1 MISKILMV
9 RIFLISIRIPLI
21 SITIP
26 MVSLMAGF
34 ASRAYILLYK
44 KTAYTHYTRD
54 TQSGCYGCSGCRIK
68 RLFAIHYTRTR
79 HLSKS

>member
-26 MVSLMAGF
+26 MVSLMAGYCL
-34 ASRAYILLYK
+34 ARVLLYK

-79 HLSKS
+79 YLSKS